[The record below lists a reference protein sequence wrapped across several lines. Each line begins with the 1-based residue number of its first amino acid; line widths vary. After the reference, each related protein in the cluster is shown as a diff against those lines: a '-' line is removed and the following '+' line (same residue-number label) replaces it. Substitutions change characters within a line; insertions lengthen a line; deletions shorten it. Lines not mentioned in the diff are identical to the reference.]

1 MRKRHVTVCE
11 CKMSILNDKKTF
23 KTLTLTEAPLVLK
36 KRLMSLIAVVKHGI
50 MGWRVIGRST
60 PVGLI

>member
-1 MRKRHVTVCE
+1 MT
-11 CKMSILNDKKTF
+11 KKTF

-60 PVGLI
+60 PVGVI